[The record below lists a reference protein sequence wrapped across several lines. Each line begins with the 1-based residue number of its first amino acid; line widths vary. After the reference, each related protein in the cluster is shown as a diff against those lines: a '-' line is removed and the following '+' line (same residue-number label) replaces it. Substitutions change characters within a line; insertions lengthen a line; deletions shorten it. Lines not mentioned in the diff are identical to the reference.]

1 MKMAKGDW
9 WKPKPVR
16 YALEVQLT
24 PGVFSVID
32 TNTNEVYY
40 TNDQGYVRITQPQGR
55 EVDFTLVADGFH
67 PYHFGWHF
75 PIPNHRMD
83 LTLEPIIIVPIPEP
97 IPEPTGPI
105 LGDWLTCHH
114 PDGKILYPSVYPVAS
129 PELRVRI
136 IEALKH
142 NKYTDTFVDV
152 AYSARNNDEVFQH
165 PGWNY
170 LTSDPQPFIDACNEL
185 RAHGIRCIA
194 MVGYQKDIAPPFD
207 EFKIQLENFLQRT
220 GNLLSGVV
228 AGAEAEEYWK
238 FDEIGEVLKLSAQ
251 FTTGFLGYHGGRNSW
266 GPDGG
271 QSTEWKPGGRQVSWW
286 KWLKELIPNRE
297 LLLFFQYDHF
307 IKYSNGGFSTSDAH
321 IIADTEILVT
331 QERLGGLGIKIVAA
345 EHNYLTPDHM
355 SKHSGNVAF
364 NAGASGGRI
373 NGGSLQ

>member
-1 MKMAKGDW
+1 MGKGDW
-9 WKPKPVR
+9 WKPKPKR

-32 TNTNEVYY
+32 TNTNEVYH
-40 TNDQGYVRITQPQGR
+40 TNADGYVRITQPQWR

-67 PYHFGWHF
+67 PLKFGWHF
-75 PIPNHRMD
+75 PVPNHQMNF
-83 LTLEPIIIVPIPEP
+83 TLEPIVVIPEP

-114 PDGKILYPSVYPVAS
+114 PDGSILYPSVYPAVDSAY
-129 PELRVRI
+129 RARI

-185 RAHGIRCIA
+185 KANGIRCIA
-194 MVGYQKDIAPPFD
+194 MVGYQKDIAPPFN
-207 EFKIQLENFLQRT
+207 EFKVQLTRFLEKT
-220 GNLLSGVV
+220 GSLLSGVV

-238 FDEIGEVLKLSAQ
+238 FDEIGEVLKLASRY
-251 FTTGFLGYHGGRNSW
+251 TGGFLGYHGGRSSW

-271 QSTEWKPGGRQVSWW
+271 QSNQWTPGGRQVSWW
-286 KWLKELIPNRE
+286 KWLKEQIPGRDLYLFYQYFHSRKYGDKGFYTPDE
-297 LLLFFQYDHF
+297 HIIEDTDALLLP
-307 IKYSNGGFSTSDAH
+307 
-321 IIADTEILVT
+321 
-331 QERLGGLGIKIVAA
+331 ERLGNLGIKFCCA
-345 EHNYLTPDHM
+345 ETNYLTPDDM
-355 SKHSGNVAF
+355 SKATGDLAYQH
-364 NAGASGGRI
+364 GAHHRI
-373 NGGSLQ
+373 NGGNPQ